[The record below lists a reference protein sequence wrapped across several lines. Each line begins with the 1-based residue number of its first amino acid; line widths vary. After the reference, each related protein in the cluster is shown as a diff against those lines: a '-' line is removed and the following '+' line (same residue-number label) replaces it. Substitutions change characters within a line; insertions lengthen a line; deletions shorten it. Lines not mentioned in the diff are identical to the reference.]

1 MAATRIISMHVNKG
15 KTIAQCLTDRTDYA
29 MNPDKTENGELISSY
44 ACDPHTADAEFL
56 LSKRQY
62 RLLTGREQRNDVI
75 AYQVRQS
82 FKPGEVTAEEANRIG
97 YEFAQRFLKGK
108 HAFIVATHTDKAH
121 IHNHII
127 WNSTTLDCKNKFR
140 DFLGSGKAVARL
152 SDTICL
158 EHKLSVI
165 ENPKRGNHSYNRW
178 LGDKAQPSHRELL
191 RAAIDDALQKKP
203 DSFEA
208 FLKLIEA
215 AGYTVKIGKNITF
228 SHPDYQRNIRM
239 GSLGKGYTEEEI
251 RSVIGGQKHHSPRKR
266 RANTTPQKA
275 SLLIDIQAKL
285 NEGKGIGYQ
294 KWATVFNLKQM
305 AQTVLYLQEHDMADY
320 SELAAKTDEATAQME
335 QLRTEIKCAEDR
347 MSEIAVLKTH
357 IINYSKTR
365 QVYIDYRKSGYSK
378 KFRAAHE
385 QELLLH
391 KAAKQAFDDLGL
403 KKLPTVKSLQAEY
416 SKLLAQK
423 KAAYAQYHD
432 LKKEQRELLIHR
444 ANVERI
450 LEIDRAEEDR
460 KRHQNRVADSHEFS

>member
-1 MAATRIISMHVNKG
+1 MEGGIMAATRIISMHVNKG

-29 MNPDKTENGELISSY
+29 ENPDKTENGELISSY
-44 ACDPHTADAEFL
+44 ACDHHTADAEFL

-62 RLLTGREQRNDVI
+62 KLLTGREQRNDVI

-82 FKPGEVTAEEANRIG
+82 FKPGEVTPEEANKIG
-97 YEFAQRFLKGK
+97 FEFAQRFLKGK
-108 HAFIVATHTDKAH
+108 HAFIVATHTDKKH

-127 WNSTTLDCKNKFR
+127 WNSTSLDCKHKFR

-152 SDTICL
+152 SDTICM

-165 ENPKRGNHSYNRW
+165 ENPKRGNHSYNKW
-178 LGDKAQPSHRELL
+178 LGDKAQPSHREIL
-191 RAAIDDALQKKP
+191 RAAIDEALQKKP
-203 DSFEA
+203 DSFEE
-208 FLKLIEA
+208 FLKLLEV
-215 AGYTVKIGKNITF
+215 AGYTVKVGKNITF
-228 SHPDYQRNIRM
+228 GHPDYQRSIRM
-239 GSLGKGYTEEEI
+239 NSLGKGYTEEEI
-251 RSVIGGQKHHSPRKR
+251 RAVISGRKHHTPRKR
-266 RANTTPQKA
+266 RVTTMPQKT

-285 NEGKGIGYQ
+285 DEGKGIGYQ

-320 SELAAKTDEATAQME
+320 EELAAKTDDTTAHME
-335 QLRTEIKCAEDR
+335 QLRAEIKNAEQR

-365 QVYIDYRKSGYSK
+365 DVYVAYRKAGYSK

-391 KAAKQAFDDLGL
+391 KAAKQAFDELGL

-416 SKLLAQK
+416 SALLAQK
-423 KAAYAQYHD
+423 KSAYAQYHN
-432 LKKEQRELLIHR
+432 LKKEQRELLLYRSNIEQIFGI
-444 ANVERI
+444 N
-450 LEIDRAEEDR
+450 
-460 KRHQNRVADSHEFS
+460 RHLKECEHHDIIRS

>member
-56 LSKRQY
+56 FSKRQY

-127 WNSTTLDCKNKFR
+127 WNSTTLDCKHKFR

-152 SDTICL
+152 SDQICM

-165 ENPKRGNHSYNRW
+165 ENPKRGNHSYNQW
-178 LGDKAQPSHRELL
+178 LGDKAKPSNREVL
-191 RAAIDDALQKKP
+191 RMAIDEALKKKP

-208 FLKLIEA
+208 FLKLLEA
-215 AGYTVKIGKNITF
+215 EGYTIKMGKNITF
-228 SHPDYQRNIRM
+228 SHPDFQRNIRM

-251 RSVIGGQKHHSPRKR
+251 RAVISGRTHHTPRKR
-266 RANTTPQKA
+266 RVTAIPQKQKA

-285 NEGKGIGYQ
+285 NEGKCRSQPKMASKRRAMLSFAAECCCQSGTGVVVRQHRRDAIVPGLCPGPRGLAHWFSIGREKEALRKQ
-294 KWATVFNLKQM
+294 SLLPMPNL
-305 AQTVLYLQEHDMADY
+305 TG
-320 SELAAKTDEATAQME
+320 
-335 QLRTEIKCAEDR
+335 R
-347 MSEIAVLKTH
+347 
-357 IINYSKTR
+357 
-365 QVYIDYRKSGYSK
+365 SGRSP
-378 KFRAAHE
+378 A
-385 QELLLH
+385 
-391 KAAKQAFDDLGL
+391 
-403 KKLPTVKSLQAEY
+403 LPYPAL
-416 SKLLAQK
+416 
-423 KAAYAQYHD
+423 
-432 LKKEQRELLIHR
+432 
-444 ANVERI
+444 
-450 LEIDRAEEDR
+450 
-460 KRHQNRVADSHEFS
+460 

>member
-1 MAATRIISMHVNKG
+1 M
-15 KTIAQCLTDRTDYA
+15 
-29 MNPDKTENGELISSY
+29 
-44 ACDPHTADAEFL
+44 
-56 LSKRQY
+56 
-62 RLLTGREQRNDVI
+62 
-75 AYQVRQS
+75 
-82 FKPGEVTAEEANRIG
+82 
-97 YEFAQRFLKGK
+97 
-108 HAFIVATHTDKAH
+108 
-121 IHNHII
+121 
-127 WNSTTLDCKNKFR
+127 
-140 DFLGSGKAVARL
+140 
-152 SDTICL
+152 
-158 EHKLSVI
+158 I

-251 RSVIGGQKHHSPRKR
+251 RAVIGGQKHHSPRKR
-266 RANTTPQKA
+266 RASTMPQKA

-416 SKLLAQK
+416 SELLAQK
-423 KAAYAQYHD
+423 KAAYSKYHD
-432 LKKEQRELLIHR
+432 MKKEQRELLIHR

-460 KRHQNRVADSHEFS
+460 KRHRNRATDSHEFS